1 MLAGAGH
8 RAAGLIEALNGKAT
22 YPCSCDPRQQ
32 RWRNMSKLWKR
43 YLHLLDQD
51 LNTKVF
57 DNIKNLLV
65 CALLFAAG
73 SNALN
78 GNHQIFMGL
87 WGSQM
92 TGLGLIVVSAL
103 LMLMNISDGLH
114 RLAKMRYHVLLQVF
128 FCLLYLIV
136 AVRVVEI
143 VWSFRAD

>member
-1 MLAGAGH
+1 VVFDDLSLLKRFPVCCFSKGG
-8 RAAGLIEALNGKAT
+8 E
-22 YPCSCDPRQQ
+22 
-32 RWRNMSKLWKR
+32 NMSKLWKR
-43 YLHLLDQD
+43 YLDLLDHD

-57 DNIKNLLV
+57 DNVKNLLV

-92 TGLGLIVVSAL
+92 TGLGLIGVSAV

-114 RLAKMRYHVLLQVF
+114 RLAKLRYHVLLQVF

>member
-1 MLAGAGH
+1 
-8 RAAGLIEALNGKAT
+8 
-22 YPCSCDPRQQ
+22 
-32 RWRNMSKLWKR
+32 MSKLWKR
-43 YLHLLDQD
+43 YLDLLDHD

-57 DNIKNLLV
+57 DNVKNLLV

-92 TGLGLIVVSAL
+92 TGLGLIVVSAV

-114 RLAKMRYHVLLQVF
+114 RLAKLRYHVLLQVF

>member
-1 MLAGAGH
+1 
-8 RAAGLIEALNGKAT
+8 
-22 YPCSCDPRQQ
+22 
-32 RWRNMSKLWKR
+32 MSKFWKR

-57 DNIKNLLV
+57 DNVKNLLV

-78 GNHQIFMGL
+78 SDQQVFMGL
-87 WGSQM
+87 WGSQV
-92 TGLGLIVVSAL
+92 TGVGLIVVSAV

-114 RLAKMRYHVLLQVF
+114 RLAKLRYHVALQVF

-136 AVRVVEI
+136 AIRVVEI